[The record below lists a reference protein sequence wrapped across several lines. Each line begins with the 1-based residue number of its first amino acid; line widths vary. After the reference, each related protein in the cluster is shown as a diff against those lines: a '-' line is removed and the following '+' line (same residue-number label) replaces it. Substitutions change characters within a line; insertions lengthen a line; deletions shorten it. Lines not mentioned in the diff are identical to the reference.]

1 MKSWIFIVCC
11 LFAANA
17 NAQYSY
23 QVCRDGNC
31 RVQSSAVNP
40 ASGGYSVAPGETIV
54 AINGQPVNSAVY
66 QTYQAAPVVVMQ
78 AAPRVVYRQYYQY
91 SAPRP
96 YVRSWT
102 GPFGVTHTRTI
113 WR

>member
-1 MKSWIFIVCC
+1 MKFLLAILAIFVC
-11 LFAANA
+11 ATAYG
-17 NAQYSY
+17 QYTY
-23 QVCRDGNC
+23 QVCQNGNC
-31 RVQSSAVNP
+31 RVATSAINP
-40 ASGGYSVAPGETIV
+40 MTSGYSVAPGETIV
-54 AINGQPVNSAVY
+54 AINGQPVQSSGY

-78 AAPRVVYRQYYQY
+78 SAPRIVYRQYYQY